1 MKSYWGVLVSA
12 CLMVMA
18 GVPCHLLA
26 QEESDYVVMVHA
38 DNPVTE
44 LQKKEVAKLFLKKVK
59 EWKDQK
65 QTVEPV
71 DLAADSPIRERF
83 SQEVLDRTMSAIKA
97 YWQKEIFSGRGVPP
111 VEKASD
117 NDVLTFISEHVGAI
131 GYVSKAADLSA
142 FPKVKTLTILEAEE

>member
-12 CLMVMA
+12 CLIVMA
-18 GVPCHLLA
+18 GLPCHLLA
-26 QEESDYVVMVHA
+26 QEEPDYVVMVHA

-59 EWKDQK
+59 EWKELK
-65 QTVEPV
+65 KTVEPV

-83 SQEVLDRTMSAIKA
+83 SQEVLERTMSAIKA
-97 YWQKEIFSGRGVPP
+97 YWHKEIFSGRGVPP

-117 NDVLTFISEHVGAI
+117 DDVLKFISEHVGAI
-131 GYVSKAADLSA
+131 GYASKAADLSA